1 MSSII
6 IKVCLNYCNYWNIES
21 RYDKIGISKTFFKES
36 RTEVFFMVIAN
47 MLKQAIEKKHKW
59 EVETIG
65 TNDMYDALKESHN
78 RLKSQFDKLKE
89 MYSEKSK

>member
-1 MSSII
+1 
-6 IKVCLNYCNYWNIES
+6 
-21 RYDKIGISKTFFKES
+21 
-36 RTEVFFMVIAN
+36 MVIAN